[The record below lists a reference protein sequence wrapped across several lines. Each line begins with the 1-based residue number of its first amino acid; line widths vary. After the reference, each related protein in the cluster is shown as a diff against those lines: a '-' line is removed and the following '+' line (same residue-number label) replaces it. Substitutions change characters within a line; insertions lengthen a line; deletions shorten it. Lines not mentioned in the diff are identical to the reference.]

1 MKVGFRRI
9 AVLVGVLALIAA
21 SCGEDP
27 APPAGGNGDDPV
39 DETVCATYD
48 TEAGDLLAQI
58 CSEGDD
64 PGLDRPRVPAP
75 VGAERAD
82 G

>member
-27 APPAGGNGDDPV
+27 APPADGNGGGPA
-39 DETVCATYD
+39 DETVCARTPEPFY
-48 TEAGDLLAQI
+48 A
-58 CSEGDD
+58 
-64 PGLDRPRVPAP
+64 
-75 VGAERAD
+75 VGRR
-82 G
+82 